1 MIPITDLNFDINSSS
16 NPQNVLV
23 EANIGVLSKKNYYQ
37 PLSLEGENY
46 ILNNNEIFYNSS
58 LCYKERD
65 KTVQSNYSEWLNELA
80 LVLDVKNFIKNYQL
94 ESSIQEAVLRINDFF
109 DNHTIQFELVI
120 DEEEFDETLLIY
132 IVTPSTTRD
141 ASKRTREMFR
151 NWSLIRKHN
160 FYNHISITTRRIDA
174 I

>member
-1 MIPITDLNFDINSSS
+1 MIPIDLNFDINSSS
-16 NPQNVLV
+16 NPQTALV
-23 EANIGVLSKKNYYQ
+23 ETNIGALSKKNYYQ
-37 PLSLEGENY
+37 PLSLEGETY
-46 ILNNNEIFYNSS
+46 RLNNNEILYNSS
-58 LCYKERD
+58 LCYKETD

-80 LVLDVKNFIKNYQL
+80 LVLDVKNFIQNYQL
-94 ESSIQEAVLRINDFF
+94 ESLIQEAILRINEFF

-120 DEEEFDETLLIY
+120 DEEEFDETLLLY
-132 IVTPSTTRD
+132 IVTSLTTRE
-141 ASKRTREMFR
+141 ASKLTRQMFK